1 MDDKEREEGCIFLKN
16 KESFKQELLSEMV
29 EEMRSQNKEQDKL
42 TGEFQRDIT
51 ERFVKM
57 EKRIDSVEKE
67 VQEGFHD
74 LNNGWKR
81 DLINQLVAS
90 LSGYKSNRQKIW
102 LEVIKLI
109 GIVCG
114 AGGFAWMLFSNFGG
128 GG

>member
-1 MDDKEREEGCIFLKN
+1 MDEKEREEGCIFLLN

-67 VQEGFHD
+67 VKEGFHD
-74 LNNGWKR
+74 LNNGWKK

-90 LSGYKSNRQKIW
+90 LSGYKSTKQKIW
-102 LEVIKLI
+102 LEIIKLVA
-109 GIVCG
+109 IVCG
-114 AGGFAWMLFSNFGG
+114 AGGIAWSLLK
-128 GG
+128 

>member
-67 VQEGFHD
+67 VKDGFHD
-74 LNNGWKR
+74 LNNGWKK
-81 DLINQLVAS
+81 DLINQLVAT
-90 LSGYKSNRQKIW
+90 LAGHKATKQKIW
-102 LEVIKLI
+102 LEIIKLI
-109 GIVCG
+109 GIICG
-114 AGGFAWMLFSNFGG
+114 AGGFAWALLK
-128 GG
+128 

>member
-16 KESFKQELLSEMV
+16 KESFKQELLSRTI
-29 EEMRSQNKEQDKL
+29 EEIRNQNKEQDKL

-57 EKRIDSVEKE
+57 EKRLDSVEKE
-67 VQEGFHD
+67 LKDGFHD

-81 DLINQLVAS
+81 DLINQLVAA

-109 GIVCG
+109 GIICG
-114 AGGFAWMLFSNFGG
+114 AGGFAWALLK
-128 GG
+128 

>member
-67 VQEGFHD
+67 VKDGFHD
-74 LNNGWKR
+74 LNNGWKK
-81 DLINQLVAS
+81 DLINQLVAT
-90 LSGYKSNRQKIW
+90 LAGHKSTKQKIW
-102 LEVIKLI
+102 LEIIKLI
-109 GIVCG
+109 GIICG
-114 AGGFAWMLFSNFGG
+114 AGGLAWALLK
-128 GG
+128 

>member
-1 MDDKEREEGCIFLKN
+1 MDEKEREEGCIFLKR
-16 KESFKQELLSEMV
+16 KEDFKQELITEMI
-29 EEMRSQNKEQDKL
+29 EEMRRQNKAQDSVTEK
-42 TGEFQRDIT
+42 FQKDVM
-51 ERFVKM
+51 ERISKM
-57 EKRIDSVEKE
+57 ETRVESLENE
-67 VQEGFHD
+67 VKEGFHD
-74 LNNGWKR
+74 LNNGWKK

-90 LSGYKSNRQKIW
+90 LSEYKSNRQKIW

>member
-67 VQEGFHD
+67 VKDGFHD
-74 LNNGWKR
+74 LNNGWKK
-81 DLINQLVAS
+81 DLINQLVAT
-90 LSGYKSNRQKIW
+90 LAGHKATKQKIW
-102 LEVIKLI
+102 LEIIKLI
-109 GIVCG
+109 GIIVGLEVSPGLC
-114 AGGFAWMLFSNFGG
+114 
-128 GG
+128 

>member
-1 MDDKEREEGCIFLKN
+1 MDDKEREEGCIFLLN
-16 KESFKQELLSEMV
+16 KESFKQELLSEMI

-67 VQEGFHD
+67 VKEGFHD
-74 LNNGWKR
+74 LNNGWKE

-90 LSGYKSNRQKIW
+90 LSGYKSTKQKIW
-102 LEVIKLI
+102 LEVIKVLGI
-109 GIVCG
+109 LAGSSGIVWILISKLGG
-114 AGGFAWMLFSNFGG
+114 A
-128 GG
+128 

>member
-1 MDDKEREEGCIFLKN
+1 MDDKEREEGCIFLKS
-16 KESFKQELLSEMV
+16 KESFKQELLSEMI

-67 VQEGFHD
+67 VKEGFHD
-74 LNNGWKR
+74 LNNGWKK

-90 LSGYKSNRQKIW
+90 LSGYKSTKQKIW
-102 LEVIKLI
+102 LEVIKVLGI
-109 GIVCG
+109 LAGSSGIVWILISKLGG
-114 AGGFAWMLFSNFGG
+114 A
-128 GG
+128 